1 MDLTMLLLSLYR
13 ILSYKMIIFLRHAQ
27 AENNTKRI
35 LAGRTEGVPLTKTG
49 IQQAEQISEY
59 LKPLDISA
67 IYSSP
72 IERAKH
78 TAEIVTK
85 NSAIDVELDERLTE
99 IDMGKF
105 TRMNYD
111 DMFAKYGNIFLK
123 FYENDPV
130 IAEHE
135 VETFPNV
142 QKRILD
148 MVDHVIKKHKNEN
161 VVLVTHMDPIKSML
175 ANVMDLKPKTLF
187 ELIIANA
194 SFTILTE
201 QDKKFSLSAI
211 NAMDVDRYHQ
221 TW

>member
-1 MDLTMLLLSLYR
+1 
-13 ILSYKMIIFLRHAQ
+13 MIIFLRHAQ

-35 LAGRTEGVPLTKTG
+35 LAGRTEGVPLTKVG
-49 IQQAEQISEY
+49 IKQAESIAKY

-72 IERAKH
+72 IERASH
-78 TAEIVTK
+78 TAEIVAK
-85 NSAIDVELDERLTE
+85 NNSLDYELDDRLTE
-99 IDMGKF
+99 IEMGRF

-135 VETFPNV
+135 VETFPEV
-142 QKRILD
+142 QRRVLD
-148 MVDHVIKKHKNEN
+148 MVTHVVKKHKNEN
-161 VVLVTHMDPIKSML
+161 VIFVTHMDPIKSML
-175 ANVMDLKPKTLF
+175 SIVMDLKPKTLF

-194 SFTILTE
+194 SLTIIKE
-201 QDKKFSLSAI
+201 QENKFSLSAI
-211 NAMDVDRYHQ
+211 NAMDVDRYYQ

>member
-1 MDLTMLLLSLYR
+1 
-13 ILSYKMIIFLRHAQ
+13 MIIFLRHAQ

-49 IQQAEQISEY
+49 IEQAERIAKY
-59 LKPLDISA
+59 LSTIDISA

-78 TAEIVTK
+78 TAETVAE
-85 NSAIDVELDERLTE
+85 SCSLDVALDERLTE

-130 IAEHE
+130 ISEHE
-135 VETFPNV
+135 VETFPDV
-142 QKRILD
+142 QKRVLE
-148 MVDHVIKKHKNEN
+148 MVDHVLKKHNNEN
-161 VVLVTHMDPIKSML
+161 VILVTHMDPIKSML
-175 ANVMDLKPKTLF
+175 AKVMNLAPETLF

-194 SFTILTE
+194 SLTIVKE

>member
-1 MDLTMLLLSLYR
+1 MLLLSLYR

-35 LAGRTEGVPLTKTG
+35 LAGRTDGVSLTKTG

-85 NSAIDVELDERLTE
+85 NSAIDVELDDRLTE

-161 VVLVTHMDPIKSML
+161 VILVTHMDPIKSIL

-201 QDKKFSLSAI
+201 QERKFSLSAI
-211 NAMDVDRYHQ
+211 NAMNIDRYQ
-221 TW
+221 QIW

>member
-1 MDLTMLLLSLYR
+1 
-13 ILSYKMIIFLRHAQ
+13 MIIFLRHAQ
-27 AENNTKRI
+27 AENNTERI

-49 IQQAEQISEY
+49 IEQAERISEY

-78 TAEIVTK
+78 TAEIVAK
-85 NSAIDVELDERLTE
+85 NRSLEVVLDERLTE

-130 IAEHE
+130 ISEHE
-135 VETFPNV
+135 VETFPDV
-142 QKRILD
+142 QKRVLD
-148 MVDHVIKKHKNEN
+148 MVDHVLKNHNNEN
-161 VVLVTHMDPIKSML
+161 VILVTHMDPIKSML
-175 ANVMDLKPKTLF
+175 ARVMDLKPKTLF

-194 SFTILTE
+194 SLTIIKE
-201 QDKKFSLSAI
+201 QDKIFSLSAI
-211 NAMDVDRYHQ
+211 NAMNVDRYYQ

>member
-1 MDLTMLLLSLYR
+1 
-13 ILSYKMIIFLRHAQ
+13 MIIFLRHAQ

-49 IQQAEQISEY
+49 IEQAERIAKY
-59 LKPLDISA
+59 LASIDISA

-78 TAEIVTK
+78 TAEIVAE
-85 NSAIDVELDERLTE
+85 SCSLDVALDERLTE

-130 IAEHE
+130 ISEHE
-135 VETFPNV
+135 VETFPDV
-142 QKRILD
+142 QKRVLE
-148 MVDHVIKKHKNEN
+148 MVDHVLKKHNNEN
-161 VVLVTHMDPIKSML
+161 VILVTHMDPIKSML
-175 ANVMDLKPKTLF
+175 AKVMNLVPKTLF

-194 SFTILTE
+194 SLTIIKE
-201 QDKKFSLSAI
+201 QDKVFSLSAI
-211 NAMDVDRYHQ
+211 NAMNVDRYYQ

>member
-1 MDLTMLLLSLYR
+1 
-13 ILSYKMIIFLRHAQ
+13 MIIFLRHAQ

-35 LAGRTEGVPLTKTG
+35 LAGRTDGVSLTKVG
-49 IQQAEQISEY
+49 IEQAQRIAKY

-72 IERAKH
+72 IERANH
-78 TAEIVTK
+78 TAKIVANAFDEDT
-85 NSAIDVELDERLTE
+85 IGVELDERLTE

-130 IAEHE
+130 IAEHK
-135 VETFPNV
+135 VETFPGV
-142 QKRILD
+142 QKRVLG
-148 MVDHVIKKHKNEN
+148 MVDYVLEKHKNEN
-161 VVLVTHMDPIKSML
+161 VILVTHMDPIKSML
-175 ANVMDLKPKTLF
+175 AKVMDLKPITLF

-194 SFTILTE
+194 SLTIITE

-211 NAMDVDRYHQ
+211 NAMDIDRYYQ

>member
-1 MDLTMLLLSLYR
+1 
-13 ILSYKMIIFLRHAQ
+13 MIIFLRHAQ

-49 IQQAEQISEY
+49 IEQAESISEY

-78 TAEIVTK
+78 TAETVAK
-85 NSAIDVELDERLTE
+85 RCSLDVVLDQRLTE

-130 IAEHE
+130 ISEHE

-142 QKRILD
+142 QKRVLD
-148 MVDHVIKKHKNEN
+148 LVDHVLKKHNNEN
-161 VVLVTHMDPIKSML
+161 VILVTHMDPIKSML
-175 ANVMDLKPKTLF
+175 AKVMNLVPKTLF

-194 SFTILTE
+194 SLTIIKE
-201 QDKKFSLSAI
+201 QDKIFSLSAI
-211 NAMDVDRYHQ
+211 NAMNVDRYYQ

>member
-1 MDLTMLLLSLYR
+1 
-13 ILSYKMIIFLRHAQ
+13 MIIFLRHAQ

-49 IQQAEQISEY
+49 IEQAERIAKY
-59 LKPLDISA
+59 LSTIDISA

-78 TAEIVTK
+78 TAETVAK
-85 NSAIDVELDERLTE
+85 SCSLDVVLDERLTE

-130 IAEHE
+130 ISEHE
-135 VETFPNV
+135 VETFPDV
-142 QKRILD
+142 QKRVLD
-148 MVDHVIKKHKNEN
+148 MVDHVVKKHNNEN

-175 ANVMDLKPKTLF
+175 ARVMDLKPKTLF
-187 ELIIANA
+187 ELIIVNA
-194 SFTILTE
+194 SLTIITK

>member
-1 MDLTMLLLSLYR
+1 MLLLSLYR

-85 NSAIDVELDERLTE
+85 NSAIDVELDDRLTE

-135 VETFPNV
+135 VETFPDV

-148 MVDHVIKKHKNEN
+148 MVDHVIEKHKNEN
-161 VVLVTHMDPIKSML
+161 VILVTHMDPIKSML

-201 QDKKFSLSAI
+201 QERKFSLSAI
-211 NAMDVDRYHQ
+211 NAMNIDRYQ
-221 TW
+221 QI

>member
-1 MDLTMLLLSLYR
+1 
-13 ILSYKMIIFLRHAQ
+13 MIIFLRHAQ

-85 NSAIDVELDERLTE
+85 NSAIDVELDDRLTE
-99 IDMGKF
+99 IHMGKF

-161 VVLVTHMDPIKSML
+161 VILVTHMDPIKSML

-201 QDKKFSLSAI
+201 QERKFSLSAI
-211 NAMDVDRYHQ
+211 NAMNIDRYQ
-221 TW
+221 QIW

>member
-1 MDLTMLLLSLYR
+1 MLLLSLYR

-35 LAGRTEGVPLTKTG
+35 LAGRTDGVSPTKTG

-85 NSAIDVELDERLTE
+85 NSAIDVELDDRLTE
-99 IDMGKF
+99 IHMGKF

-135 VETFPNV
+135 VETFPSV

-161 VVLVTHMDPIKSML
+161 VILVTHMDPIKSIL

-201 QDKKFSLSAI
+201 QERKFSLSAI
-211 NAMDVDRYHQ
+211 NAMNIDRYQ
-221 TW
+221 QIW

>member
-1 MDLTMLLLSLYR
+1 
-13 ILSYKMIIFLRHAQ
+13 MIIFLRHAQ

-35 LAGRTEGVPLTKTG
+35 LAGRIEGVPLTKAG
-49 IQQAEQISEY
+49 IEQAERIAKY

-72 IERAKH
+72 IERSSH
-78 TAEIVTK
+78 TAEIIAK
-85 NSAIDVELDERLTE
+85 NNSLDYELDDRITE

-123 FYENDPV
+123 FYENDPI

-135 VETFPNV
+135 VETFPEV
-142 QKRILD
+142 QRRILG
-148 MVDHVIKKHKNEN
+148 MVNHVVEKHKNEN
-161 VVLVTHMDPIKSML
+161 VILVTHMDPIKSML
-175 ANVMDLKPKTLF
+175 SIILDLKPKTLF

-194 SFTILTE
+194 SLTVIKE
-201 QDKKFSLSAI
+201 QENKFSLSAI
-211 NAMDVDRYHQ
+211 NAMEVDRYYQ

>member
-1 MDLTMLLLSLYR
+1 
-13 ILSYKMIIFLRHAQ
+13 MIIFLRHAQ

-35 LAGRTEGVPLTKTG
+35 LAGRTEGVHLTKAG
-49 IQQAEQISEY
+49 IEQAESIAKY

-72 IERAKH
+72 IERASH
-78 TAEIVTK
+78 TAEIVAK
-85 NSAIDVELDERLTE
+85 NNSLDYELDDRITE
-99 IDMGKF
+99 IEMGRF

-135 VETFPNV
+135 VETFLEV
-142 QKRILD
+142 QRRILD
-148 MVDHVIKKHKNEN
+148 MVTHVVKKHKNEN
-161 VVLVTHMDPIKSML
+161 VILVTHMDPIKSML
-175 ANVMDLKPKTLF
+175 SIVMDLKPKTLF

-194 SFTILTE
+194 SLTIIKE
-201 QDKKFSLSAI
+201 HENKFSLSAI
-211 NAMDVDRYHQ
+211 NAMDIDRYYQ